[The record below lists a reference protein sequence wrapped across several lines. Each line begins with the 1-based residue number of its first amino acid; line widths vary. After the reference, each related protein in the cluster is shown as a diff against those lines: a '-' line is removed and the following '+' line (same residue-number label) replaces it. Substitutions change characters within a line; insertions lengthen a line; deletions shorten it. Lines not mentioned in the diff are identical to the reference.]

1 MVWEAAFFSVNGQ
14 AMHTV
19 EPLHFGNTITR
30 TVMPHIR
37 VPLVFPSQK
46 KKMASLK
53 DFTCE
58 ASAFA
63 EAKFDVTNL
72 PTDKLNNFIDEM
84 LLFYK
89 GNLITENIS
98 GNKHVF
104 KATLRLDITDPQD
117 AEEFVQCYC
126 DHNNKTIKL
135 ASTRYDVYFH

>member
-1 MVWEAAFFSVNGQ
+1 
-14 AMHTV
+14 
-19 EPLHFGNTITR
+19 
-30 TVMPHIR
+30 MPHIR

-53 DFTCE
+53 DFICE

-63 EAKFDVTNL
+63 KAKFDVINL
-72 PTDKLNNFIDEM
+72 PTDQLNNFIGEM

-89 GNLITENIS
+89 GNLIIENIS
-98 GNKHVF
+98 GSKHVF

-117 AEEFVQCYC
+117 AEEFVQCCC

-135 ASTRYDVYFH
+135 AYTRYDVYFHQYIIMYMYVFIILFFFHFHSFKSLYHLFS